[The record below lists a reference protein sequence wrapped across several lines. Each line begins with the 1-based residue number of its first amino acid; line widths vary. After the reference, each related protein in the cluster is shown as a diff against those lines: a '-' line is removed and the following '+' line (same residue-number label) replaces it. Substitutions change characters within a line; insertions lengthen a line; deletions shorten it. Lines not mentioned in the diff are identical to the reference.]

1 MYSVV
6 IDEISSINR
15 PTPCPTYE
23 VFHLA
28 LISHKKFTSLAI
40 RGKNRW
46 MGSLWKKVILLSFLI
61 FHNYWCGRYYAVKK
75 SDRAQFL
82 RKNYPAQPAVAIR
95 IVWALRISTQL
106 ARPTISV
113 HNARTKATDA
123 PGILNFE
130 IQAEFLKAT
139 HMERTRKWFGDTYWT
154 ILNSLQYF
162 CKSPHFDNPGWTH
175 TQHPSQG
182 KLLHILR

>member
-1 MYSVV
+1 MWEVLCRQK
-6 IDEISSINR
+6 IRSSSKCYINNVQ
-15 PTPCPTYE
+15 PP
-23 VFHLA
+23 
-28 LISHKKFTSLAI
+28 
-40 RGKNRW
+40 
-46 MGSLWKKVILLSFLI
+46 
-61 FHNYWCGRYYAVKK
+61 
-75 SDRAQFL
+75 
-82 RKNYPAQPAVAIR
+82 PAVAIS
-95 IVWALRISTQL
+95 IVGALRISTQL

-113 HNARTKATDA
+113 HNTRTKATDA
-123 PGILNFE
+123 PSILNFE

-182 KLLHILR
+182 NLLHILRKQILLWGKHILNANWQCWLDNIGQGTCLLK